1 MKSVEKSTPWY
12 KEPMILLVAG
22 IPLLAVIWGMVM
34 LKLALASQD
43 SLVSDSYYKDGVSYT
58 ENVETDNKAK
68 RLQLNADL
76 TITHDEVELTL
87 KGYLD
92 EMPAT
97 LQLMLIHPTLDTQ
110 DATVLLQRMDDGIY
124 RGVNEIYLPGRRHIW
139 LQSPEQGWRIRL
151 TELLESGKTVH
162 MSAK

>member
-1 MKSVEKSTPWY
+1 MKSVEKRTPWY

-22 IPLLAVIWGMVM
+22 IPLIAVIWGMIM
-34 LKLALASQD
+34 LKLALQSQD

-68 RLQLNADL
+68 RLQLSADL

-87 KGYLD
+87 SGYLD
-92 EMPAT
+92 EKPAT

-110 DATVLLQRMDDGIY
+110 DATVLLQLNADGVY
-124 RGVNEIYLPGRRHIW
+124 QGVNEIYLPARRHIW

-162 MSAK
+162 LSAQ